1 MLKNIN
7 TDQIVNFLR
16 LFFAIIL
23 FLIALIKS
31 PLTIVLFLL
40 IFYLLGVDISLSKGI
55 KITLG
60 TMIKTIKD

>member
-7 TDQIVNFLR
+7 TDQIINLLR
-16 LFFAIIL
+16 LFFSIIL
-23 FLIALIKS
+23 FLIALVKS
-31 PLTIVLFLL
+31 PLTIILFLL

>member
-7 TDQIVNFLR
+7 TDQVINLLR

-23 FLIALIKS
+23 FLMALVKS
-31 PLTIVLFLL
+31 PLTIILFLL